1 MKKTITIILFAAVLS
16 LPLFADITVTELRGL
31 VGVLVG
37 AKLNPVQVGLKL
49 QEGAK
54 VVTGAN
60 SEVTID
66 INNGKITLKSLS
78 TAKISGAMLTKNS
91 SVANVSLRNGTV
103 VSEVKQI
110 TGLKTSFTIT
120 TPVGTSSV
128 RGTTHSVSY
137 NPEQGMRVN
146 VLSGVV
152 DVSSRRG
159 ANRPV
164 AAGLNYVADASS
176 SQPQVKTQAEAEIA
190 RPGALAIQANE
201 LGNGEITDL
210 IDRISNKADS
220 GKVKLSILFP

>member
-1 MKKTITIILFAAVLS
+1 MKKALAVVLFITVLS
-16 LPLFADITVTELRGL
+16 LPLFADITVTAVRGV
-31 VGVLVG
+31 VGVLIG
-37 AKLNPVQVGLKL
+37 AKLTPVRVGLKL

-66 INNGKITLKSLS
+66 INNGKISLKSL
-78 TAKISGAMLTKNS
+78 TNAKISSAMVTPNS

-137 NPEQGMRVN
+137 NPEQGMRVS
-146 VLSGVV
+146 VFSGVV

-164 AAGLNYVADASS
+164 AAGLNYVADASIAP
-176 SQPQVKTQAEAEIA
+176 PQVRTLAEADINKL
-190 RPGALAIQANE
+190 GALAIQANE
-201 LGNGEITDL
+201 FGNGDIGDL
-210 IDRISNKADS
+210 IDHISNKTDS
-220 GKVKLSILFP
+220 GKVKLSIIFP